1 MATGELTS
9 PEAEAPEQHHVE
21 PSHDGHLVPRAQEE
35 EELPYGAVRTASGR
49 ISAAEEYRSD
59 QVAAVP
65 FSSSQLNRLDDT
77 LTLVSKHTKLRFS
90 IYLGD
95 LLPEP
100 RAAAEK
106 LHDQLGAAGAD
117 SVLIAVDPGRK
128 KLEIVTGPAAKVR
141 LSDRVC
147 DLAAINMV
155 ASFKEGDLFGGLL
168 TGLRMLSDQTG

>member
-9 PEAEAPEQHHVE
+9 PEAEVPQRQHARS
-21 PSHDGHLVPRAQEE
+21 SHDGDLAPRHQEE
-35 EELPYGAVRTASGR
+35 VELPQGAVRTGSGR
-49 ISAAEEYRSD
+49 VSAAEELSAS
-59 QVAAVP
+59 QVAALP
-65 FSSSQLNRLDDT
+65 FSSSQLSRLDDT
-77 LTLVSKHTKLRFS
+77 LTLVSRHTKLRFS

-128 KLEIVTGPAAKVR
+128 KLEIVTGPAAKIR